1 MRVEPNFAPA
11 RVFRPYNRKEH
22 AMKSIESRV
31 HSESRFSRSRRW
43 TALAIV
49 ATGAIAAQTAAAH
62 ATSHVVVV
70 QPKDLPELVRQP
82 GEAMFLHETIDGK
95 TLLYVEQKS
104 GGQLVI
110 LDVTDPAHVTREG
123 SVQLQAPGP
132 FDFVSALG
140 ESKELVRFR
149 GSQTD
154 AVLDLHKADAPSLE
168 TVQGLTSRGPTELL
182 GAGGF
187 TVSSRVRANADA
199 TAPAPRDYQVV
210 DTADSKEPT
219 LVQTVK
225 QVRAEITNDD
235 TGTTFLLAN
244 DGLYLIRRP
253 VQETAKW
260 AREMASYG

>member
-1 MRVEPNFAPA
+1 
-11 RVFRPYNRKEH
+11 
-22 AMKSIESRV
+22 MKPITSRV
-31 HSESRFSRSRRW
+31 HSDSRFSRSLRG

-49 ATGAIAAQTAAAH
+49 ATGAIAAQAVDAH
-62 ATSHVVVV
+62 AASRIVVV
-70 QPKDLPELVRQP
+70 QPKDLPQSVSQP
-82 GEAMFLHETIDGK
+82 GESMFLHETIDDK
-95 TLLYVEQKS
+95 TLLYIERKS

-110 LDVTDPAHVTREG
+110 LDVTDPTHVTRKG
-123 SVQLQAPGP
+123 SVQLDAPGP

-140 ESKELVRFR
+140 ERKELIRFR
-149 GSQTD
+149 QSQTE
-154 AVLDLHKADAPSLE
+154 AVLDLHKADAPTLE

-182 GAGGF
+182 GTGGF
-187 TVSSRVRANADA
+187 TVTSRVHANANA
-199 TAPAPRDYQVV
+199 TAPAARDYQVV

-225 QVRAEITNDD
+225 QVREEVTNNT

-260 AREMASYG
+260 IREMDYSN

>member
-1 MRVEPNFAPA
+1 
-11 RVFRPYNRKEH
+11 
-22 AMKSIESRV
+22 MKPIKSRV
-31 HSESRFSRSRRW
+31 HSDSRFSRSLRW

-49 ATGAIAAQTAAAH
+49 ATGAVAAQTVDAH
-62 ATSHVVVV
+62 AASHIVVV

-95 TLLYVEQKS
+95 TLLYIEQKS

-110 LDVTDPAHVTREG
+110 LDVTDPTHVTREG
-123 SVQLQAPGP
+123 SVQLDAPGP
-132 FDFVSALG
+132 FDFVSELG
-140 ESKELVRFR
+140 ERKELIRFR
-149 GSQTD
+149 QSQTD
-154 AVLDLHKADAPSLE
+154 AVLDLHKADAPILE

-187 TVSSRVRANADA
+187 TVTSRVDANADA

-225 QVRAEITNDD
+225 QVREEITNEE

-260 AREMASYG
+260 VREMDRYG